1 MPPPR
6 RESSLPLEPDDAA
19 LASLARTCLDF
30 ALERWR
36 TLGEAPSF
44 DLDGAEAVA
53 ATFRNEPAPEEGEP
67 IEEILARLGPAF
79 AKSFNTA
86 GPGYLAFIPG
96 GGIPS
101 AALADLVSLALNRY
115 VGVRAA
121 APALADIE
129 TATVAWLAREMGYPE
144 SARGILTS
152 GGSLS
157 NLTAITT
164 ARETRLAGDFRTGA
178 IYFSSETHLC
188 VEKAA
193 RVAGFPAESLRR
205 LPVDSRRRL
214 LPDALRAAIASDR
227 AAGRK
232 PFLVVANAGTTNTG
246 AVDPLAEIVG
256 IARENGLWTH
266 ADAAYG
272 GFFRLAPEGVPILRG
287 IEECDSITLDPHKGL
302 FLPYGT
308 GCLLVRDGGALLRAH
323 RGEASYLQD
332 VAAAGDAVNL
342 TDLSPELSRDFRGLR
357 LWLPIRLHGL
367 AAFRS
372 ALEEKL
378 ALARAAYGE
387 LRDDPLFDVLDEPQ
401 LSVVAFAMKTRGGD
415 ANAVNAELLRR
426 VNARRRVFLSSTTLE
441 GRYVL
446 RICVLSFRTH
456 EERLREA
463 VAQLREEALKLD
475 RETAGLAGEAGRRG
489 SNAGGP
495 GA

>member
-1 MPPPR
+1 MTPARPPR
-6 RESSLPLEPDDAA
+6 GGLPLEPDDAA
-19 LASLARTCLDF
+19 LEALSQACLGF
-30 ALERWR
+30 ALDRWR
-36 TLGEAPSF
+36 ALADAPSF
-44 DLDGAEAVA
+44 DLDGAESIA
-53 ATFRNEPAPEEGEP
+53 AGFRDEAAPEEGEP
-67 IEEILARLGPAF
+67 IEGILARLGPAF
-79 AKSFNTA
+79 EKSFNTA

-129 TATVAWLAREMGYPE
+129 TAAIGWLAREMGYPE

-164 ARETRLAGDFRTGA
+164 AREARLGSDFLLGTL
-178 IYFSSETHLC
+178 YFSSETHLS

-193 RVAGFPAESLRR
+193 RIAGFPRDALRR

-214 LPDALRAAIASDR
+214 RTDALREAIAADR
-227 AAGRK
+227 ARGKR

-246 AVDPLAEIVG
+246 AVDPIAEIAA

-272 GFFRLAPEGVPILRG
+272 GFFRLAPGGDALLRG
-287 IEECDSITLDPHKGL
+287 IETCDSITLDPHKGL

-308 GCLLVRDGGALLRAH
+308 GCLLVRDGDSLLRAH
-323 RGEASYLQD
+323 RGDASYLQD
-332 VAAAGDAVNL
+332 VAASGDLVNF

-367 AAFRS
+367 RAFRA
-372 ALEEKL
+372 ALAEKL
-378 ALARAAYGE
+378 VLARSAFE
-387 LRDDPLFDVLDEPQ
+387 SLRADPLFEVLDEPQ
-401 LSVVAFAMKTRGGD
+401 LSVVAFTMRTRRGGENE
-415 ANAVNAELLRR
+415 ANAELLRR

-456 EERLREA
+456 AERLEA
-463 VAQLREEALKLD
+463 AVTQLREEARRLD
-475 RETAGLAGEAGRRG
+475 AESRAAGPG
-489 SNAGGP
+489 SNTGGT
-495 GA
+495 GE